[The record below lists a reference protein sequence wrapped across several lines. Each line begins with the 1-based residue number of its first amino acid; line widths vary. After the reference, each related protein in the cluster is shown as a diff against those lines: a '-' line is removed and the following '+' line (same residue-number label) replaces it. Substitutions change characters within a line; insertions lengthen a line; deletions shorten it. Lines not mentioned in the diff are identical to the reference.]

1 MSLHVP
7 ASLVA
12 LAITLSRA
20 PPSPF
25 KPVGGSSR
33 GAGRGAGDS
42 AASFSFGGRASS
54 LGGSQASLG
63 ANASLGFGGFGGLGR
78 LGGGGFG
85 SPIRRGTAAAA
96 EKLATGKRAG
106 AFPTPPSTPWRKRLR
121 SADAVAI

>member
-1 MSLHVP
+1 M
-7 ASLVA
+7 
-12 LAITLSRA
+12 LAATS
-20 PPSPF
+20 
-25 KPVGGSSR
+25 G
-33 GAGRGAGDS
+33 
-42 AASFSFGGRASS
+42 SFGGD
-54 LGGSQASLG
+54 
-63 ANASLGFGGFGGLGR
+63 ANAGALLAALRQSQQGGGLGGLGG